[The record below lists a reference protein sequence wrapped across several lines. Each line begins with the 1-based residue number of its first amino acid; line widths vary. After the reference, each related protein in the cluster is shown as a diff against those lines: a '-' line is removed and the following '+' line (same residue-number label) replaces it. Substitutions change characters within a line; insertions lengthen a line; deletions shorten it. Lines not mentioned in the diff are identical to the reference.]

1 MKVKCAQNVPAN
13 DQDKKLVSFLLLD
26 CDRARSVP
34 SSGPLRRIPECK
46 ESRRRSG
53 RLSSRHVVGT
63 CRWSV
68 ILCCRKCRS
77 KR

>member
-34 SSGPLRRIPECK
+34 SSGSLRRIPEWK
-46 ESRRRSG
+46 EIRRRS
-53 RLSSRHVVGT
+53 VG
-63 CRWSV
+63 
-68 ILCCRKCRS
+68 
-77 KR
+77 